1 MQAQAGTG
9 IRRRQRRSREQWRE
23 IIQAYEAS
31 DQSAQSY
38 CDKQGLT
45 LGVFYK
51 WHRVFKSEMKKELSP
66 FIELPLNFPTM
77 PAPGPAEKGWRV
89 ELELGEGIVLR
100 LR

>member
-9 IRRRQRRSREQWRE
+9 IKRRQRRSREQWRE
-23 IIQAYEAS
+23 IIQTYEDS
-31 DQSAQSY
+31 GQSAHSY

-51 WHRVFKSEMKKELSP
+51 WHRIFKSGMKKEFSP
-66 FIELPLNFPTM
+66 FIELPLNFPTT
-77 PAPGPAEKGWRV
+77 PASGPAEKDWRV